1 MKIRSVRYR
10 RGVRSTLQL
19 FLLLMFVSTPTLASY
34 ESALSAYKNGD
45 YVTAYREWR
54 IMASRGFKKP
64 QYYLGEMYARGQGV
78 PQDHVQAVRWY
89 RHAALR
95 GYPEAQVNLAQ
106 RYFLGLGVKQD
117 FEEAA
122 AWAKIAAKAGHP
134 DAMHLLGVLY
144 LIGRGVEQDN
154 VLAYFWFGRA
164 AAQGHE
170 KAKETLSAIAD
181 RMSFGEINRAK
192 RMLIKEQE

>member
-1 MKIRSVRYR
+1 MKIRIVRYR
-10 RGVRSTLQL
+10 KGVQSTLHL
-19 FLLLMFVSTPTLASY
+19 FLLLMLVSTPTLASY

-45 YVTAYREWR
+45 YATALREWR
-54 IMASRGFKKP
+54 IMAIRGFKKP
-64 QYYLGEMYARGQGV
+64 QYHLGEMYARGQGV
-78 PQDHVQAVRWY
+78 PQDHIEAVRWY

-95 GYPEAQVNLAQ
+95 GYPEAQVKLAQ

-134 DAMHLLGVLY
+134 GAMHLLGVICLT
-144 LIGRGVEQDN
+144 GRGVEQDN

-164 AAQGHE
+164 AAQGHD
-170 KAKETLSAIAD
+170 KAKGTLSTLSD

-192 RMLIKEQE
+192 RMLSKK